1 MKGRERLGIAALG
14 VATVALLL
22 LAGGLTLVGLARREG
37 LRRCR
42 RALASLNAD
51 LARLDAY
58 ERAEARLASAGS
70 LPSEVPLP
78 VSIPAPSSCD
88 RETAVSPGGW
98 ETATFSLR
106 WEAPARTALEAL
118 AALCNLGDTWCL
130 RSFSLRPLAGGGAAL
145 EARVAT
151 ARPGGVPDAD

>member
-1 MKGRERLGIAALG
+1 MSGRLKWMRMALDA
-14 VATVALLL
+14 VMCALLL
-22 LAGGLTLVGLARREG
+22 VSATLTLVGRSRIMAL
-37 LRRCR
+37 LRSH

-58 ERAEARLASAGS
+58 EQAEARLASAGP
-70 LPSEVPLP
+70 LPNEVPLP
-78 VSIPAPSSCD
+78 VSIPAPLSCD
-88 RETAVSPGGW
+88 REIAVSPGGW
-98 ETATFSLR
+98 ETVTFSLR

-118 AALCNLGDTWCL
+118 AALCNLDDTWCL

-151 ARPGGVPDAD
+151 ARPGGVPAAD